1 MLHAPCSM
9 SLNDYIE
16 KLRRKP
22 EREREKIA
30 VIATGISFAIIFL
43 IWLVSFNEIERS
55 VQPEM
60 ENQPAQLEDL
70 ESNLESGK
78 SSIEE
83 MFQQLPVEGELEQD
97 VGSEEETGE
106 AQNGDRN
113 AENNQDDQP
122 EIPSLP

>member
-1 MLHAPCSM
+1 M

-43 IWLVSFNEIERS
+43 ILLVSFNEIERS